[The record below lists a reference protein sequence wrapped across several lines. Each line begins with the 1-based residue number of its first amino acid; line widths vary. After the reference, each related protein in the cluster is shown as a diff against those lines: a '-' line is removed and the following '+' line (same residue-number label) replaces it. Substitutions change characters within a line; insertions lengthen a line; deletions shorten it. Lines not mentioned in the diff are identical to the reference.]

1 MAVAPRRSIT
11 LPKRVRSATGV
22 NIYKNVSKMNSDKL
36 REHIAKTSI
45 DFYGQFAKQLQVEAV
60 LNLVEGRNTFLL
72 AGTGYGKSRI
82 PELYYKM
89 IPGKTQAVVLVL
101 NPLDSL
107 GDNQVLEKQQAGF
120 SAINLTKLT
129 FNPVTAAEIQKGVYQ
144 FVYLSPEIF
153 LNSKLFKSIYFSSE
167 FQNRLALV
175 VVDEAH
181 MIYIWGLVE
190 SSTAKHLM
198 SAHFCHEDSGI
209 FRPSYGKLGAQ
220 LLFRNNQPILLLSAT
235 CRPVAVDAIMN
246 SLKLN
251 DQSVDI
257 LRGELTRPEIRMV
270 RVPMENSLASGLDVI
285 KLFPSSID
293 VSDSEMVPCLVYSG
307 SRNQTMTVLDVISRA
322 RETPGSTML
331 PNSSCARRF
340 HSCTGE
346 EDKITT
352 VDDFAEGKYP
362 VISCTMALGLGQ
374 NWKRVCIVAHMGR
387 GDPASICQMIGRCGR
402 DGKPGLAVMFVEKSR
417 RGGKNRLD
425 QFTRGAAQNDLDRMD
440 AMAITPVCLR
450 VAFSLDN
457 KLGYVPLWADDP
469 EYLKEIAR
477 EKKEGL
483 AACRCSN
490 CSPQAS
496 KKLMED
502 LIFANQSNFDQIL
515 DGDYSPPHPYNIKKK
530 FPQKAAPMKKRKF
543 TEEDTLETSEFSA
556 HLLTDLLQHYNSEV
570 APDGILVLEDL
581 FCQDDCVAI
590 LASLD
595 HILNPKDL
603 WTVIGGDCFE
613 GQSEWIFQWLI
624 QFKSSPQ
631 HAMPAACPPNK
642 RKGPPAMTNSMT
654 QEALGVPKSI
664 SQEALGV
671 GRPPRPPTKKAL
683 AAEASRIRSLERMEA
698 KEKKAADL
706 IRRRQ
711 QISRIM
717 SDTKASH
724 GIRNG
729 M

>member
-1 MAVAPRRSIT
+1 MCAS
-11 LPKRVRSATGV
+11 
-22 NIYKNVSKMNSDKL
+22 
-36 REHIAKTSI
+36 EAK
-45 DFYGQFAKQLQVEAV
+45 F
-60 LNLVEGRNTFLL
+60 TFL
-72 AGTGYGKSRI
+72 TDI
-82 PELYYKM
+82 
-89 IPGKTQAVVLVL
+89 
-101 NPLDSL
+101 
-107 GDNQVLEKQQAGF
+107 
-120 SAINLTKLT
+120 
-129 FNPVTAAEIQKGVYQ
+129 
-144 FVYLSPEIF
+144 
-153 LNSKLFKSIYFSSE
+153 
-167 FQNRLALV
+167 
-175 VVDEAH
+175 
-181 MIYIWGLVE
+181 
-190 SSTAKHLM
+190 
-198 SAHFCHEDSGI
+198 
-209 FRPSYGKLGAQ
+209 
-220 LLFRNNQPILLLSAT
+220 
-235 CRPVAVDAIMN
+235 
-246 SLKLN
+246 
-251 DQSVDI
+251 SVI
-257 LRGELTRPEIRMV
+257 TR
-270 RVPMENSLASGLDVI
+270 
-285 KLFPSSID
+285 
-293 VSDSEMVPCLVYSG
+293 
-307 SRNQTMTVLDVISRA
+307 
-322 RETPGSTML
+322 
-331 PNSSCARRF
+331 
-340 HSCTGE
+340 
-346 EDKITT
+346 
-352 VDDFAEGKYP
+352 
-362 VISCTMALGLGQ
+362 
-374 NWKRVCIVAHMGR
+374 
-387 GDPASICQMIGRCGR
+387 
-402 DGKPGLAVMFVEKSR
+402 
-417 RGGKNRLD
+417 
-425 QFTRGAAQNDLDRMD
+425 
-440 AMAITPVCLR
+440 
-450 VAFSLDN
+450 
-457 KLGYVPLWADDP
+457 LGYVPLWADDP

-570 APDGILVLEDL
+570 APDGILVLEDI

-603 WTVIGGDCFE
+603 RTVIGGDCFE

-654 QEALGVPKSI
+654 QEALGVPTKSI

-683 AAEASRIRSLERMEA
+683 AAEASRKRSLERMEA

-717 SDTKASH
+717 SDTKAIH
-724 GIRNG
+724 GIRTG

>member
-1 MAVAPRRSIT
+1 MAVTPRRSIS
-11 LPKRVRSATGV
+11 LPKRAWSATGV
-22 NIYKNVSKMNSDKL
+22 NVYKNVSKMNTEKL
-36 REHIAKTSI
+36 RDHIAKTSV

-89 IPGKTQAVVLVL
+89 IPGKTQAVILVL

-129 FNPVTAAEIQKGVYQ
+129 FNPDTAAEIQKGVYQ

-153 LNSKLFKSIYFSSE
+153 LNSKLFESIYFSSE

-190 SSTAKHLM
+190 SSTAKHLT
-198 SAHFCHEDSGI
+198 SAHFRHEDYGI

-235 CRPVAVDAIMN
+235 CRPVAVDAIKN

-270 RVPMENSLASGLDVI
+270 RIPMDNSLASGLDII
-285 KLFPSSID
+285 KLFPSAND
-293 VSDSEMVPCLVYSG
+293 VADSDMVPSLVYSG
-307 SRNQTMTVLDVISRA
+307 SRNRTMTVLDVVSLA
-322 RETPGSTML
+322 RETPGCTMV

-340 HSCTGE
+340 HSCTGD

-352 VDDFAEGKYP
+352 VDDFAQGRFP

-374 NWKRVCIVAHMGR
+374 NWKRVRMVAHMGR

-402 DGKPGLAVMFVEKSR
+402 DGNPGLAVMFVEKNR

-425 QFTRGAAQNDLDRMD
+425 QFIRGAPQNDLDRMD
-440 AMAITPVCLR
+440 AMAITPLCLR

-469 EYLKEIAR
+469 EYLKELSR
-477 EKKEGL
+477 EKKE
-483 AACRCSN
+483 AIPVCRCSN
-490 CSPQAS
+490 CEPGAS
-496 KKLMED
+496 GKLMED
-502 LIFANQSNFDQIL
+502 LVFANKSNFDDIL
-515 DGDYSPPHPYNIKKK
+515 NGEFVAPRPYNIKIKYPNRPK
-530 FPQKAAPMKKRKF
+530 SIKKRKF
-543 TEEDTLETSEFSA
+543 TEEDELEISEFTHA
-556 HLLTDLLQHYNSEV
+556 LMTDLHHHYNSEISTEGTLL
-570 APDGILVLEDL
+570 PEDL
-581 FCQDDCVAI
+581 FVEADCLSV
-590 LASLD
+590 LASLGL
-595 HILNPKDL
+595 ISNFKDL
-603 WTVIGGDCFE
+603 RALIGGDCFV
-613 GQSEWIFQWLI
+613 GQSEWLFQWLVNYKTTALASRPKI
-624 QFKSSPQ
+624 SPGAPLTKKQ
-631 HAMPAACPPNK
+631 KASQTKTKAAD
-642 RKGPPAMTNSMT
+642 RQG
-654 QEALGVPKSI
+654 LG
-664 SQEALGV
+664 LGLA
-671 GRPPRPPTKKAL
+671 PRPPTKKAL
-683 AAEASRIRSLERMEA
+683 AAEAARIRSIEKRQA
-698 KEKKAADL
+698 KEKKDEDDK
-706 IRRRQ
+706 RRRE
-711 QISRIM
+711 QISQIM
-717 SDTKASH
+717 LDTKASH
-724 GIRNG
+724 GI
-729 M
+729 